1 MAALFAGGA
10 DDSNMPTTE
19 VEQSDLE
26 DGKITVLSLMIKAG
40 MIKSN
45 GEGRRLIQ
53 QGGISVNDEKISD
66 VFTTVSAEELK
77 DSVIVKKGKKVF
89 HKFTL
94 A

>member
-1 MAALFAGGA
+1 
-10 DDSNMPTTE
+10 MPTTE

-66 VFTTVSAEELK
+66 VFTSVSADELK

>member
-1 MAALFAGGA
+1 
-10 DDSNMPTTE
+10 
-19 VEQSDLE
+19 
-26 DGKITVLSLMIKAG
+26 

-53 QGGISVNDEKISD
+53 QGGISVNDEKITD
-66 VFTTVSAEELK
+66 VFTAVTADELK